1 MFANVAGLRTD
12 RRGHIERAT
21 VVVMS
26 ESVARRCW
34 RDRRDWQLV
43 IVDAAG
49 CDFFRFC
56 FFLLLLVVDDN
67 DSFRIAVH
75 ITLMGR
81 WGARGGRRGLHIRI
95 LLRVWVVCRSV
106 AGVLGFGWRSG
117 REGGRGPRSRG
128 ASEVGADHVEVEA
141 VVVGGGDRCPPRR
154 ERSHGRVS
162 GRAEKNAPPT
172 LRVAATSVCVV
183 GTSFLPCCDCHRVQL
198 CHNRRAPRKSRPRAA
213 TSLTA
218 GRQSAWVQSSSSS
231 SSWDGVGRFFLRVS
245 KLFGSQPR

>member
-1 MFANVAGLRTD
+1 MG
-12 RRGHIERAT
+12 GQGRAKGSSYSYSSAC
-21 VVVMS
+21 VGCVPFG
-26 ESVARRCW
+26 CW
-34 RDRRDWQLV
+34 R
-43 IVDAAG
+43 A
-49 CDFFRFC
+49 
-56 FFLLLLVVDDN
+56 
-67 DSFRIAVH
+67 RI
-75 ITLMGR
+75 
-81 WGARGGRRGLHIRI
+81 
-95 LLRVWVVCRSV
+95 RVAEW
-106 AGVLGFGWRSG
+106 
-117 REGGRGPRSRG
+117 EGGRGPRSRG

-172 LRVAATSVCVV
+172 LRIATTSVRVV
-183 GTSFLPCCDCHRVQL
+183 GTSFLHCCNCHRVQL